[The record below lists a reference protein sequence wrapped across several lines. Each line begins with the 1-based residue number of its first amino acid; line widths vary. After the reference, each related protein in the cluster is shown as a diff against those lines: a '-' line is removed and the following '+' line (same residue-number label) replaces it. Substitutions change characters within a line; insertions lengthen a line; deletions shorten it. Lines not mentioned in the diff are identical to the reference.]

1 MTRIVAISDTH
12 QLHEQVTLPAGDI
25 LVHCGDFTNR
35 GTEGALKSFLTWF
48 SSQPHEYKVFIPGN
62 HEVGLDR
69 GPGRQK
75 KLEIIK
81 SFTDKDSK
89 LVYLENSSAEVN
101 GLKFYGSPVT
111 PWFFD
116 WAWNVHRGMA
126 IASVWE
132 NIPDD
137 TQVLLTHGPAY
148 RILDLVDNTFGGLAA
163 HQGCQDLLDRINNLK
178 ELKLHAFG
186 HLHLEGGK
194 QVTVEGKVFAN
205 AAICDD
211 AYHTVHAPI
220 VVEI

>member
-148 RILDLVDNTFGGLAA
+148 GILDLVDNTFGG
-163 HQGCQDLLDRINNLK
+163 
-178 ELKLHAFG
+178 
-186 HLHLEGGK
+186 
-194 QVTVEGKVFAN
+194 
-205 AAICDD
+205 
-211 AYHTVHAPI
+211 
-220 VVEI
+220 